1 MQEYICTCTFLKLAR
16 RTRKS
21 TYLGISTPYRW
32 ADKITT
38 TGRISK
44 IQLSTFRKWRM
55 LEKCSCR
62 HSAAADPVK
71 MLACMIY
78 KSSVSRT
85 LFAVYA
91 SQYSIAIAAEHPQR
105 LPRRA
110 AIRPVYRHPSVPIH
124 PFAFENELQE
134 QQCHRYSRPR
144 ALAKLWHARSYHPV
158 QH

>member
-1 MQEYICTCTFLKLAR
+1 MQDYICTCTFLKLAR

-71 MLACMIY
+71 MFACMIY

-85 LFAVYA
+85 LVDG
-91 SQYSIAIAAEHPQR
+91 IVWGTVVCKP
-105 LPRRA
+105 
-110 AIRPVYRHPSVPIH
+110 
-124 PFAFENELQE
+124 
-134 QQCHRYSRPR
+134 RPR
-144 ALAKLWHARSYHPV
+144 HAACGTAG
-158 QH
+158 QA